1 MRLPEDTGN
10 LLRNPS
16 LLNAWRA
23 AMNDSESP
31 CRIVAC
37 GLLCAGKSSLLNA
50 LSGRVGKAYF
60 PVGAGRTTRACK
72 NLADGGLHWVDTP
85 GLDVSGEDDAEADEA
100 IRTAD
105 ILLFVHDPSTGEL
118 HEAEIDF
125 LKRAARDVE
134 IRHGL
139 SRRLCVALTRKESHK
154 KDLLRLEEAVGQQ
167 AAAEIG
173 ETPRIFAVSSTA
185 YRDGA
190 RKSEPKLIE
199 FSGLRALRKHLEEAA
214 SGVEAHRRERRA
226 NIAEDLERQIDREIA
241 DLERR
246 REALTRE
253 IDGVESA
260 LREDFTAFLKQLRA
274 RAARLD
280 G

>member
-1 MRLPEDTGN
+1 MRLPEDTGS

-16 LLNAWRA
+16 LLNAWRSA
-23 AMNDSESP
+23 REDFESP
-31 CRIVAC
+31 CRVVAC

-60 PVGAGRTTRACK
+60 PVGAGRTTHACK
-72 NLADGGLHWVDTP
+72 DLADGGMQWVDTP
-85 GLDVSGEDDAEADEA
+85 GLDVSGEDDAKADEA
-100 IRTAD
+100 IRAAD

-118 HEAEIDF
+118 HEVEIDF
-125 LKRAARDVE
+125 LKRTARGAE
-134 IRHGL
+134 TRHGL
-139 SRRLCVALTRKESHK
+139 SRRLCVALTRKESHE
-154 KDLLRLEEAVGQQ
+154 KDLRRLEEAVGRQ

-199 FSGLRALRKHLEEAA
+199 FSGLHALRKHLKEAA
-214 SGVEAHRRERRA
+214 SGVEARRRERLS
-226 NIAEDLERQIDREIA
+226 NIAEELGRQIDGEIA

-246 REALTRE
+246 REVLTRE

-260 LREDFTAFLKQLRA
+260 LREDFAAFLKQLRA
-274 RAARLD
+274 RIARID
-280 G
+280 R